1 LTTFRLPAR
10 PDYPSPVY
18 SQVLV
23 PATVVTVTKSHS
35 VYPVQ
40 SRIYTLRNTDT
51 FGFFTSQETP
61 NLTIDENGKVAEAKV
76 KAVTMRKSLV
86 GGSSS
91 LGSLE
96 PAAVVGGIGLVGIVY
111 LLATNG
117 IELPF

>member
-35 VYPVQ
+35 
-40 SRIYTLRNTDT
+40 
-51 FGFFTSQETP
+51 GFFTSQETP

-91 LGSLE
+91 LGSLD
-96 PAAVVGGIGLVGIVY
+96 PAAVAGGVGLVGIVY